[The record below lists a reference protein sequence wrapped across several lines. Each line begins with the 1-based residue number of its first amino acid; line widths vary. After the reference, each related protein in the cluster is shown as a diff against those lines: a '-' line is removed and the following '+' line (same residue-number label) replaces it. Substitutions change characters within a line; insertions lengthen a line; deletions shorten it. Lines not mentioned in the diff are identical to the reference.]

1 MANEFDFLSP
11 GIKIREIDESV
22 IPADNADD
30 GPIII
35 GRTRKGPAMEP
46 VRVKSLDA
54 FIKTFGK
61 PVAGGTAANSDVWRD
76 GPNASAPTYA
86 SYAAQAWLAS
96 GNGPCTIVRLLGD
109 QADNA
114 SDAGKA
120 GWQLSASKP
129 TTDDATNSTAYGL
142 WVIDSGS
149 INPPTQT
156 KQSEQGPTAVCGR
169 PPSVFP

>member
-61 PVAGGTAANSDVWRD
+61 PVAGGTALCAGQRHRHS
-76 GPNASAPTYA
+76 
-86 SYAAQAWLAS
+86 AQAEGMPQPTS
-96 GNGPCTIVRLLGD
+96 PR
-109 QADNA
+109 
-114 SDAGKA
+114 AG
-120 GWQLSASKP
+120 
-129 TTDDATNSTAYGL
+129 
-142 WVIDSGS
+142 
-149 INPPTQT
+149 
-156 KQSEQGPTAVCGR
+156 
-169 PPSVFP
+169 